1 MSLLL
6 NALSGTQAAQAA
18 LTATSNNV
26 ANAATPGYTRQGVL
40 LGAVQGPSAGAG
52 VQVLAL
58 QRFSDGYKN
67 LQLWQ
72 SNSVLGH
79 AQVAQDYLTQLEQV
93 MSDDTSNVNQGVQ
106 QLFAALNAASGQPDS
121 VPLRQQVLSSANA
134 LSLRM
139 GTLQNLL
146 GRQQLAITTQQQA
159 VVQQVNS
166 LAQDVAQLNGKIT
179 AAHALGM
186 DDSGL
191 QDARDLKLDNL
202 ASLTGLQ
209 VVDQPDGSR
218 NVSLPNGQPLVVGAK
233 AGALSITA
241 GQLSLTFANTHFEVP
256 GAGLGGQ
263 LGGLSDAQAQVLSP
277 LVTQMQELATHIA
290 NSVNGQLAAGYAPP
304 AATPGQ
310 PLFALNNGQLQVT
323 SLQAADLAFSGNPTD
338 AGNSDNLGALIALQK
353 APMPMTLF
361 NAAGQAT
368 GTTQI
373 VMGDAFNQMVG
384 SLGTASQQNQA
395 SIKTAQT
402 VREQAQQNWNASA
415 GVNNDEE
422 ATNLMQYQQLYQ
434 SNMKVAQVANTL
446 FDAALQ
452 MLG

>member
-6 NALSGTQAAQAA
+6 NALSGAEAAQAA
-18 LTATSNNV
+18 LTTTSQNV
-26 ANAATPGYTRQGVL
+26 ANAATPGYTREGVL
-40 LGAVQGPSAGAG
+40 LGSLQGTQAGAG

-79 AQVAQDYLTQLEQV
+79 SQAGQDYLTQLEQV

-106 QLFAALNAASGQPDS
+106 QFFAALNAASGQPDS

-134 LSLRM
+134 LTQRM

-146 GRQQLAITTQQQA
+146 GSQQASINAQQQA
-159 VVQQVNS
+159 ILVQLNS
-166 LAQDVAQLNGKIT
+166 LAGDIALLNGKIT
-179 AAHALGM
+179 AARATGIQ
-186 DDSGL
+186 DSGL
-191 QDARDLKLDNL
+191 QDARDQKIDTL
-202 ASLTGLQ
+202 ASLVGLR
-209 VVDQPDGSR
+209 VVDQPDGSKS
-218 NVSLPNGQPLVVGAK
+218 VSLPNGQPLVMGTS
-233 AGALSITA
+233 AGTLSLTG
-241 GQLSLTFANTHFEVP
+241 GQLSLSIASSKFSVP
-256 GAGLGGQ
+256 TTQLSGQ
-263 LGGLSDAQAQVLSP
+263 LGGLFDTAAQVLSP
-277 LVTQMQELATHIA
+277 LVTQMQELATNIGTK
-290 NSVNGQLAAGYAPP
+290 VNAQLAAGFAPP

-310 PLFALNNGQLQVT
+310 PMFTLNNGQLQLT
-323 SLQAADLAFSGNPTD
+323 SLQATDLAFSSNPAD
-338 AGNSDNLGALIALQK
+338 VGNSDNLSALIALQK
-353 APMPMTLF
+353 QPMTLTQF

-373 VMGDAFNQMVG
+373 VMGDVFNQIVG

-402 VREQAQQNWNASA
+402 VRDQAQQNWSSSA

-446 FDAALQ
+446 FDAALH